1 MVVVLDG
8 FHHWQFLLVNLA
20 HEFPRSMTL
29 VGNFLDLGVE
39 KQSFGGFDCSFEQ
52 LPILEVS

>member
-1 MVVVLDG
+1 MVVILDG
-8 FHHWQFLLVNLA
+8 FHHWQFLLVNPT
-20 HEFPRSMTL
+20 HKFPRFTTL

-39 KQSFGGFDCSFEQ
+39 KQSFGGFDCSLEQ

>member
-8 FHHWQFLLVNLA
+8 FHHWQFLLVNPA
-20 HEFPRSMTL
+20 HEIPRFATL

-39 KQSFGGFDCSFEQ
+39 KRSFDGFDYSFEQ
-52 LPILEVS
+52 LSILEVS